1 MLSKDRYLTAARL
14 AEEASNWSMQAAIS
28 QEAGEEVGQQLQ
40 ELRHAASDAELA
52 VSRAESALASL
63 HAEVEAKKRF
73 RDEATAQVCVVV
85 GVGVCLCL
93 CLYAAGNMYAA
104 GSVMICK
111 RFTNLAQTGD
121 FSILLLGLLRSNRCT
136 SYHTCL
142 R

>member
-1 MLSKDRYLTAARL
+1 
-14 AEEASNWSMQAAIS
+14 MQAAIS

-85 GVGVCLCL
+85 GVGVCLCFCACA